1 MWILSNIN
9 QSNLIINSPLEQF
22 EVTNLLGLNAP
33 IFGYINI
40 SLTNLALYSTI
51 ILFIL
56 VGLHYMGNNDTKL
69 LPSKWSIILE
79 SLFASINSMVREQIG
94 KEIYLPFIYSLFF
107 FILIANLTGNV
118 PYSFTITSSI
128 IVSIGLSFTIF
139 IGVTILGLSIHRLH
153 FFSYFI
159 PSGTPLALVPLLV
172 LIELISYIARAGSLG
187 IRLFANI
194 VAGHTLLKIL
204 STFLY
209 QMFSGSLIIAV
220 LTLIPFSIFIAL
232 IGLELAVSFIQAYV
246 LTILTCSY
254 IKDAIE
260 LH

>member
-1 MWILSNIN
+1 MLNSNIN
-9 QSNLIINSPLEQF
+9 QFNLFINSPLEQF
-22 EVTNLLGLNAP
+22 EVTSLLGLNAP
-33 IFGYINI
+33 IFGYLNLT
-40 SLTNLALYSTI
+40 LTNLALYSTL
-51 ILFIL
+51 ILFLI

-69 LPSKWSIILE
+69 LPSKWSIALE

-94 KEIYLPFIYSLFF
+94 KEVYLPFIYSLFF
-107 FILIANLTGNV
+107 FILIANLFGNI
-118 PYSFTITSSI
+118 PYSFTITSSV

-209 QMFSGSLIIAV
+209 QMFSGSLIVAV